1 MSLEISL
8 ILILE
13 QQISHSRRRMA
24 IAKRRAEIH
33 LTPVEMKVL
42 HPTEAEEVQ
51 RVQAWMEEQTIEEN
65 LNLDKEE
72 TRKHQEV
79 LTLCSIIKGKWTNL
93 EIH

>member
-13 QQISHSRRRMA
+13 LRISHSSRR
-24 IAKRRAEIH
+24 IEKAKKEAEIH
-33 LTPVEMKVL
+33 LTPVEMRVL

-51 RVQAWMEEQTIEEN
+51 KAQAWTEVQTIEEN

-72 TRKHQEV
+72 TRKHPEV
-79 LTLCSIIKGKWTNL
+79 LTLCLITKGKWINL